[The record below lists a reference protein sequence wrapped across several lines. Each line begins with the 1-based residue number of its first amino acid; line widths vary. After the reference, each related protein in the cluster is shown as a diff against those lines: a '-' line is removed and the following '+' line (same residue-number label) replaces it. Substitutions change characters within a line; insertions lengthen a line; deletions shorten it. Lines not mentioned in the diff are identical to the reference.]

1 MTTRRRGIT
10 FSSVARRLVHG
21 RRPCTGEP
29 PRMLQRE
36 HRTQHRLLGTHAHC
50 EPSMSMSGMR

>member
-1 MTTRRRGIT
+1 
-10 FSSVARRLVHG
+10 
-21 RRPCTGEP
+21 
-29 PRMLQRE
+29 MLQRE